1 MTKKPTEAAKKPTE
15 ASKKPTDGSKKPS
28 DAQKKAAQTAA
39 EERIARAEQRI
50 REGNATREEMIAD
63 CERQKQKHELAKDII
78 GALAWSLTAMG
89 LGQSKPASPPK
100 RGKR

>member
-1 MTKKPTEAAKKPTE
+1 MTKKPAEAPKKPADAQKKPT
-15 ASKKPTDGSKKPS
+15 

-50 REGNATREEMIAD
+50 REGNASREEMIAD
-63 CERQKQKHELAKDII
+63 CEREKKKHELARDVI

-89 LGQSKPASPPK
+89 LGQSKPASPK

>member
-1 MTKKPTEAAKKPTE
+1 MTKKPAEAP
-15 ASKKPTDGSKKPS
+15 KKPTDAQKKPT

-50 REGNATREEMIAD
+50 REGNASREEMIAD
-63 CERQKQKHELAKDII
+63 CEREKTKRELARDVI
-78 GALAWSLTAMG
+78 GALTWSLTAMG
-89 LGQSKPASPPK
+89 LGQSKPAASPK